1 MGLIGWIIYIVLGII
16 LFIIINYIDIKYKI
30 NRREWLILS
39 IIFMLVFAGILVRLG
54 INYTS
59 DIFLVFVFM
68 MLADIFYNSY
78 ILEQDFFSKEDKNI
92 YYYILLIIIGF
103 IINQEFINKVEEVFL
118 TGEDLRLIIWL
129 LVIIYL
135 YKFSISKN
143 ILSTNIK
150 ENTKFIS
157 KDSILI
163 SYVKLKEK
171 YYEECNYDNKDISN
185 IIYSIM
191 IYENKKR
198 SKLLRKIDNFNYKIN
213 GGIKKLGIMQ
223 VESKK
228 FITDSE
234 SINITY
240 KKITKLYDRY
250 NKKKDK
256 NVSIKV
262 LDDYLKEESNNVK
275 YIYEVIK
282 KF

>member
-68 MLADIFYNSY
+68 MLTDIFYNSY

-150 ENTKFIS
+150 ESTKFIS

-240 KKITKLYDRY
+240 KKITKLYDKY

-256 NVSIKV
+256 NISFKV

-275 YIYEVIK
+275 YIYEIIR

>member
-103 IINQEFINKVEEVFL
+103 IINQEFINRVEEVFL

-150 ENTKFIS
+150 ESTKFIS

-198 SKLLRKIDNFNYKIN
+198 SKLLRRIDNFNYKIN

>member
-1 MGLIGWIIYIVLGII
+1 MGLIGWLIYIILGII
-16 LFIIINYIDIKYKI
+16 LFIIIKYIENKYKI
-30 NRREWLILS
+30 NRREWLIFS
-39 IIFMLVFAGILVRLG
+39 IIIMLLFAGILVRLG

-59 DIFLVFVFM
+59 DIFLIFVFM
-68 MLADIFYNSY
+68 MLTDIFYNSY

-103 IINQEFINKVEEVFL
+103 IINQEFINRVEEVFL
-118 TGEDLRLIIWL
+118 TGEDLRLIIWFL
-129 LVIIYL
+129 AIIYL

-143 ILSTNIK
+143 ILSNNK
-150 ENTKFIS
+150 ETTKFIS

-213 GGIKKLGIMQ
+213 GGSKKLGIMQ

>member
-30 NRREWLILS
+30 NRREWLIFS
-39 IIFMLVFAGILVRLG
+39 IIIMLLFAGILVRLG

-59 DIFLVFVFM
+59 DIFLIFVFM
-68 MLADIFYNSY
+68 MLTDIFYNSY

-103 IINQEFINKVEEVFL
+103 IINQEFINRVEEVFL
-118 TGEDLRLIIWL
+118 TGEDLRLIIWF

-143 ILSTNIK
+143 ILSNNK
-150 ENTKFIS
+150 ETTKFIS

-240 KKITKLYDRY
+240 KKITKLYDKY

>member
-1 MGLIGWIIYIVLGII
+1 MGLIGWLIYIILGII
-16 LFIIINYIDIKYKI
+16 LFIIIKHIENKYKI
-30 NRREWLILS
+30 NRREWLIFS
-39 IIFMLVFAGILVRLG
+39 IIIMLLFAGILVRLG

-59 DIFLVFVFM
+59 DIFLIFVFM
-68 MLADIFYNSY
+68 MLTDIFYNSY

-103 IINQEFINKVEEVFL
+103 IINQEFINRVEEVFL
-118 TGEDLRLIIWL
+118 TGEDLRLIIWFL
-129 LVIIYL
+129 AIIYL

-143 ILSTNIK
+143 ILSNNK
-150 ENTKFIS
+150 ETTKFIS

-171 YYEECNYDNKDISN
+171 YYDECNYDNKDISN

-213 GGIKKLGIMQ
+213 GGSKKLGIMQ

-256 NVSIKV
+256 NVSIN
-262 LDDYLKEESNNVK
+262 LLK
-275 YIYEVIK
+275 Y
-282 KF
+282 

>member
-118 TGEDLRLIIWL
+118 TGEDLRLIIWF

-143 ILSTNIK
+143 IFSNNK
-150 ENTKFIS
+150 ETTKFIS

-240 KKITKLYDRY
+240 KKITKLYDKY

-256 NVSIKV
+256 NVSFKV

>member
-103 IINQEFINKVEEVFL
+103 IINQEFINRVEEVFL

-150 ENTKFIS
+150 ESTKFIS

-240 KKITKLYDRY
+240 KKITKLYDKY

-256 NVSIKV
+256 NISFKV

>member
-16 LFIIINYIDIKYKI
+16 LFIIIKYIENKYKI

-54 INYTS
+54 INYTN
-59 DIFLVFVFM
+59 DIFLIFVFM
-68 MLADIFYNSY
+68 MLTDIFYNSY

-118 TGEDLRLIIWL
+118 TGEDLRLIIWF

-240 KKITKLYDRY
+240 KKITKLYDKY

-256 NVSIKV
+256 NISFKV

-275 YIYEVIK
+275 YIYEIIR

>member
-1 MGLIGWIIYIVLGII
+1 MGLIGWLIYIILGII
-16 LFIIINYIDIKYKI
+16 LFIIIKYIENKYKI
-30 NRREWLILS
+30 NRREWLIFS
-39 IIFMLVFAGILVRLG
+39 IIIMLLFAGILVRLG

-59 DIFLVFVFM
+59 DIFLIFVFM
-68 MLADIFYNSY
+68 MLTDIFYNSY

-103 IINQEFINKVEEVFL
+103 IINQEFINRVEEVFL
-118 TGEDLRLIIWL
+118 TGEDLRLIIWFL
-129 LVIIYL
+129 AIIYL

-143 ILSTNIK
+143 ILSNNK
-150 ENTKFIS
+150 ETTKFIS

-171 YYEECNYDNKDISN
+171 YYDECNYDNKDISN

-213 GGIKKLGIMQ
+213 GGSKKLGIMQ

>member
-1 MGLIGWIIYIVLGII
+1 MGLIGWLIYIILGII
-16 LFIIINYIDIKYKI
+16 LFIIIKYIENKYKI
-30 NRREWLILS
+30 NRREWLIFS
-39 IIFMLVFAGILVRLG
+39 IIIMLLFAGILVRLG

-59 DIFLVFVFM
+59 DIFLIFVFM
-68 MLADIFYNSY
+68 MLTDIFYNSY

-103 IINQEFINKVEEVFL
+103 IINQEFINRVEEVFL
-118 TGEDLRLIIWL
+118 TGEDLRLIIWFL
-129 LVIIYL
+129 AIIYL

-143 ILSTNIK
+143 ILSNNK
-150 ENTKFIS
+150 ETTKFIS

-171 YYEECNYDNKDISN
+171 YYDECNYDNKDISN

-213 GGIKKLGIMQ
+213 GGSKKLGIMQ

-240 KKITKLYDRY
+240 KKITKLYDKY

>member
-16 LFIIINYIDIKYKI
+16 LFIIIKYIDIKYKI

-143 ILSTNIK
+143 IFSNNK
-150 ENTKFIS
+150 ETTKFIS

-240 KKITKLYDRY
+240 KKITKLYDKY

-256 NVSIKV
+256 NISFKV

-275 YIYEVIK
+275 YIYEIIR

>member
-1 MGLIGWIIYIVLGII
+1 MGLIGWLIYIILGII
-16 LFIIINYIDIKYKI
+16 LFIIIKYIENKYKI
-30 NRREWLILS
+30 NRREWLIFS
-39 IIFMLVFAGILVRLG
+39 IIIMLLFVGILVRLG

-59 DIFLVFVFM
+59 DIFLIFVFM
-68 MLADIFYNSY
+68 MLTDIFYNSY

-103 IINQEFINKVEEVFL
+103 IINQEFINRVEEVFL
-118 TGEDLRLIIWL
+118 TGEDLRLIIWFL
-129 LVIIYL
+129 AIIYL

-143 ILSTNIK
+143 ILSNNK
-150 ENTKFIS
+150 ETTKFIS

-171 YYEECNYDNKDISN
+171 YYDECNYDNKDISN

-240 KKITKLYDRY
+240 KKITKLYDKY

-256 NVSIKV
+256 NISFKV

>member
-240 KKITKLYDRY
+240 KKITKLYDKY

-256 NVSIKV
+256 NISFKV

-275 YIYEVIK
+275 YIYEIIR

>member
-118 TGEDLRLIIWL
+118 TGEDLRLIIWF

-240 KKITKLYDRY
+240 KKITKLYDKY

-256 NVSIKV
+256 NISLKV
-262 LDDYLKEESNNVK
+262 LDDYFKEESNNVK
-275 YIYEVIK
+275 YIYEIIR

>member
-118 TGEDLRLIIWL
+118 TGEDLRLIIWF

-150 ENTKFIS
+150 ESTKFIS

-240 KKITKLYDRY
+240 KKITKLYDKY

-256 NVSIKV
+256 NISLKV

>member
-16 LFIIINYIDIKYKI
+16 LFIIIKYIDIKYKI

-68 MLADIFYNSY
+68 MLTDIFYNSY

-118 TGEDLRLIIWL
+118 TGEDLRLIIWF

-275 YIYEVIK
+275 YIYEIIR

>member
-103 IINQEFINKVEEVFL
+103 IINQEFINRVEEVFL

-150 ENTKFIS
+150 ESTKFIS

-240 KKITKLYDRY
+240 KKITKLYDKY

-256 NVSIKV
+256 NISFKV

-275 YIYEVIK
+275 YIYEIIR

>member
-1 MGLIGWIIYIVLGII
+1 MGLIGWLIYIILGII
-16 LFIIINYIDIKYKI
+16 LFIIIKYIENKYKI
-30 NRREWLILS
+30 NRREWLIFS
-39 IIFMLVFAGILVRLG
+39 IIIMLLFAGILVRLG

-59 DIFLVFVFM
+59 DIFLIFVFM
-68 MLADIFYNSY
+68 MLTDIFYNSY

-103 IINQEFINKVEEVFL
+103 IINQEFINRVEEVFL
-118 TGEDLRLIIWL
+118 TGEDLRLIIWF

-143 ILSTNIK
+143 ILSNNK
-150 ENTKFIS
+150 ETTKFIS

-240 KKITKLYDRY
+240 KKITKLYDKY

>member
-1 MGLIGWIIYIVLGII
+1 MGLIGWLIYIILGII
-16 LFIIINYIDIKYKI
+16 LFIIIKYIENKYKI
-30 NRREWLILS
+30 NRREWLIFS
-39 IIFMLVFAGILVRLG
+39 IIIMLLFAGILVRLG

-59 DIFLVFVFM
+59 DIFLIFVFM
-68 MLADIFYNSY
+68 MLTDIFYNSY

-103 IINQEFINKVEEVFL
+103 IINQEFINRVEEVFL
-118 TGEDLRLIIWL
+118 TGEDLRLIIWF

-143 ILSTNIK
+143 ILSNNK
-150 ENTKFIS
+150 ETTKFIS

>member
-118 TGEDLRLIIWL
+118 TGEDLRLIIWF

-240 KKITKLYDRY
+240 KKITKLYDKY

-256 NVSIKV
+256 NISLKV

>member
-1 MGLIGWIIYIVLGII
+1 MGLIGWLIYIVLGII
-16 LFIIINYIDIKYKI
+16 LFIIIDYIDIKYKI

-68 MLADIFYNSY
+68 MLTDIFYNSY

-103 IINQEFINKVEEVFL
+103 IINQEFINRVEEVFL

-150 ENTKFIS
+150 ESTKFIS

>member
-1 MGLIGWIIYIVLGII
+1 
-16 LFIIINYIDIKYKI
+16 
-30 NRREWLILS
+30 
-39 IIFMLVFAGILVRLG
+39 
-54 INYTS
+54 
-59 DIFLVFVFM
+59 
-68 MLADIFYNSY
+68 
-78 ILEQDFFSKEDKNI
+78 
-92 YYYILLIIIGF
+92 
-103 IINQEFINKVEEVFL
+103 
-118 TGEDLRLIIWL
+118 
-129 LVIIYL
+129 
-135 YKFSISKN
+135 
-143 ILSTNIK
+143 
-150 ENTKFIS
+150 
-157 KDSILI
+157 
-163 SYVKLKEK
+163 
-171 YYEECNYDNKDISN
+171 
-185 IIYSIM
+185 M

-240 KKITKLYDRY
+240 KKITKLYDKY

>member
-1 MGLIGWIIYIVLGII
+1 MGLIGWLIYIILGII
-16 LFIIINYIDIKYKI
+16 LFIIIKHIENKYKI
-30 NRREWLILS
+30 NRREWLIFS
-39 IIFMLVFAGILVRLG
+39 IIIMLVFAGILVRLG

-103 IINQEFINKVEEVFL
+103 IINQEFINRVEEVFL
-118 TGEDLRLIIWL
+118 TGEDLRLIIWFL
-129 LVIIYL
+129 AIIYL

-143 ILSTNIK
+143 ILSNNK
-150 ENTKFIS
+150 ETTKFIS

-171 YYEECNYDNKDISN
+171 YYDECNYDNKDISN

-213 GGIKKLGIMQ
+213 GGSKKLGIMQ

>member
-1 MGLIGWIIYIVLGII
+1 MGLIGWLIYIVLGII
-16 LFIIINYIDIKYKI
+16 LFIIIDYIDIKYKI

-103 IINQEFINKVEEVFL
+103 IINQEFINRVEEVFL

-150 ENTKFIS
+150 ESTKFIS

>member
-1 MGLIGWIIYIVLGII
+1 MGLIGWLIYIILGII
-16 LFIIINYIDIKYKI
+16 LFIIIKYIENKYKI
-30 NRREWLILS
+30 NRREWLIFS
-39 IIFMLVFAGILVRLG
+39 IIIMLLFAGILVRLG

-59 DIFLVFVFM
+59 DIFLIFVFM
-68 MLADIFYNSY
+68 MLTDIFYNSY

-103 IINQEFINKVEEVFL
+103 IINQEFINRVEEVFL
-118 TGEDLRLIIWL
+118 TGEDLRLIIWFL
-129 LVIIYL
+129 AIIYL

-143 ILSTNIK
+143 ILSNNK
-150 ENTKFIS
+150 ETTKFIS

>member
-118 TGEDLRLIIWL
+118 TGEDLRLIIWF

-150 ENTKFIS
+150 ESTKFIS

-198 SKLLRKIDNFNYKIN
+198 SKLLRRIDNFNYKIN

>member
-1 MGLIGWIIYIVLGII
+1 MGLISWIIYIVLGII

-118 TGEDLRLIIWL
+118 TGEDLRLIIWF

-143 ILSTNIK
+143 IFSNNK
-150 ENTKFIS
+150 ETTKFIS

-171 YYEECNYDNKDISN
+171 YYEECNYDNEDISN

-198 SKLLRKIDNFNYKIN
+198 SKLLRRIDNFNYKIN

>member
-39 IIFMLVFAGILVRLG
+39 IIFMLVLAGILVRLG

-68 MLADIFYNSY
+68 MLTDIFYNSY

-118 TGEDLRLIIWL
+118 TGEDLRLIIWF

-240 KKITKLYDRY
+240 KKITKLYDKY

-256 NVSIKV
+256 NISFKV

-275 YIYEVIK
+275 YIYEIIR

>member
-103 IINQEFINKVEEVFL
+103 IINQEFINRVEEVFL

-150 ENTKFIS
+150 ESTKFIS

-256 NVSIKV
+256 NISFKV

>member
-118 TGEDLRLIIWL
+118 TGEDLRLIIWF

-143 ILSTNIK
+143 IFSNNK
-150 ENTKFIS
+150 ETTKFIS

-171 YYEECNYDNKDISN
+171 YYEECNYDNEDISN

-198 SKLLRKIDNFNYKIN
+198 SKLLRRIDNFNYKIN

-240 KKITKLYDRY
+240 KKITKLYDKY

-256 NVSIKV
+256 NISFKV

>member
-16 LFIIINYIDIKYKI
+16 LFIIIKHIENKYKI
-30 NRREWLILS
+30 NRREWLIFS
-39 IIFMLVFAGILVRLG
+39 IIIMLLFAGILVRLG

-59 DIFLVFVFM
+59 DIFLIFVFM
-68 MLADIFYNSY
+68 MLTDIFYNSY

-103 IINQEFINKVEEVFL
+103 IINQEFINRVEEVFL
-118 TGEDLRLIIWL
+118 TGEDLRLIIWFL
-129 LVIIYL
+129 AIIYL

-143 ILSTNIK
+143 ILSNNK
-150 ENTKFIS
+150 ETTKFIS

-171 YYEECNYDNKDISN
+171 YYDECNYDNKDISN

>member
-1 MGLIGWIIYIVLGII
+1 MGLIGWLIYIVLGII
-16 LFIIINYIDIKYKI
+16 LFIIIDYIDIKYKI

-103 IINQEFINKVEEVFL
+103 IINQEFINRVEEVFL

-150 ENTKFIS
+150 ESTKFIS

-171 YYEECNYDNKDISN
+171 YYEECNYDNEDISN

-198 SKLLRKIDNFNYKIN
+198 SKLLRRIDNFNYKIN

-240 KKITKLYDRY
+240 KKITKLYDKY

-256 NVSIKV
+256 NISFKV

>member
-16 LFIIINYIDIKYKI
+16 LFIIIKYIENKYKI
-30 NRREWLILS
+30 NRREWLIFS
-39 IIFMLVFAGILVRLG
+39 IIIMLLFAGILVRLG

-59 DIFLVFVFM
+59 DIFLIFVFM
-68 MLADIFYNSY
+68 MLTDIFYNSY

-103 IINQEFINKVEEVFL
+103 IINQEFINRVEEVFL
-118 TGEDLRLIIWL
+118 TGEDLRLIIWFL
-129 LVIIYL
+129 AIIYL

-143 ILSTNIK
+143 ILSNNK
-150 ENTKFIS
+150 ETTKFIS

-171 YYEECNYDNKDISN
+171 YYDECNYDNKDISN

-213 GGIKKLGIMQ
+213 GGSKKLGIMQ

-240 KKITKLYDRY
+240 KKITKLYDKY

-256 NVSIKV
+256 NISFKV

>member
-1 MGLIGWIIYIVLGII
+1 MGLIGWIIYIILGII
-16 LFIIINYIDIKYKI
+16 LFIIIKYIENKYKI
-30 NRREWLILS
+30 NRREWLIFS
-39 IIFMLVFAGILVRLG
+39 IIIMLLFAGILVRLG

-59 DIFLVFVFM
+59 DIFLIFVFM
-68 MLADIFYNSY
+68 MLTDIFYNSY

-103 IINQEFINKVEEVFL
+103 IINQEFINRVEEVFL
-118 TGEDLRLIIWL
+118 TGEDLRLIIWFL
-129 LVIIYL
+129 AIIYL

-143 ILSTNIK
+143 ILSNNK
-150 ENTKFIS
+150 ETTKFIS

-213 GGIKKLGIMQ
+213 GGSKKLGIMQ

>member
-1 MGLIGWIIYIVLGII
+1 MGLIGWLIYIILGII
-16 LFIIINYIDIKYKI
+16 LFIIIKHIENKYKI
-30 NRREWLILS
+30 NRREWLIFS
-39 IIFMLVFAGILVRLG
+39 IIIMLLFAGILVRLG

-59 DIFLVFVFM
+59 DIFLIFVFM
-68 MLADIFYNSY
+68 MLTDIFYNSY

-103 IINQEFINKVEEVFL
+103 IINQEFINRVEEVFL
-118 TGEDLRLIIWL
+118 TGEDLRLIIWFL
-129 LVIIYL
+129 AIIYL

-143 ILSTNIK
+143 ILSNNK
-150 ENTKFIS
+150 ETTKFIS

-171 YYEECNYDNKDISN
+171 YYDECNYDNKDISN

-213 GGIKKLGIMQ
+213 GGSKKLGIMQ

-240 KKITKLYDRY
+240 KKITKLYDKY

-256 NVSIKV
+256 NISFKV

>member
-1 MGLIGWIIYIVLGII
+1 MGLIGWLIYIILGII
-16 LFIIINYIDIKYKI
+16 LFIIIKYIENKYKI
-30 NRREWLILS
+30 NRREWLIFS
-39 IIFMLVFAGILVRLG
+39 IIIMLLFVGILVRLG

-59 DIFLVFVFM
+59 DIFLIFVFM
-68 MLADIFYNSY
+68 MLTDIFYNSY

-103 IINQEFINKVEEVFL
+103 IINQEFINRVEEVFL
-118 TGEDLRLIIWL
+118 TGEDLRLIIWFL
-129 LVIIYL
+129 AIIYL

-143 ILSTNIK
+143 ILSNNK
-150 ENTKFIS
+150 ETTKFIS

-171 YYEECNYDNKDISN
+171 YYDECNYDNKDISN

-213 GGIKKLGIMQ
+213 GGSKKLGIMQ

>member
-54 INYTS
+54 INYTN
-59 DIFLVFVFM
+59 DIFLIFVFM
-68 MLADIFYNSY
+68 MLTDIFYNSY

-118 TGEDLRLIIWL
+118 TGEDLRLIIWF

-240 KKITKLYDRY
+240 KKITKLYDKY

-256 NVSIKV
+256 NISFKV

-275 YIYEVIK
+275 YIYEIIR

>member
-16 LFIIINYIDIKYKI
+16 LFIIIKYIENKYKI
-30 NRREWLILS
+30 NRREWLIFS
-39 IIFMLVFAGILVRLG
+39 IIIMLLFAGILVRLG

-59 DIFLVFVFM
+59 DIFLIFVFM
-68 MLADIFYNSY
+68 MLTDIFYNSY

-103 IINQEFINKVEEVFL
+103 IINQEFINRVEEVFL
-118 TGEDLRLIIWL
+118 TGEDLRLIIWFL
-129 LVIIYL
+129 AIIYL

-143 ILSTNIK
+143 ILSNNK
-150 ENTKFIS
+150 ETTKFIS

-240 KKITKLYDRY
+240 KKITKLYDKY

-256 NVSIKV
+256 NISFKV

>member
-103 IINQEFINKVEEVFL
+103 IINQEFINRVEEVFL

-150 ENTKFIS
+150 ESTKFIS

>member
-1 MGLIGWIIYIVLGII
+1 MGLIGWLIYIILGII
-16 LFIIINYIDIKYKI
+16 LFIIIKHIENKYKI
-30 NRREWLILS
+30 NRREWLIFS
-39 IIFMLVFAGILVRLG
+39 IIIMLLFAGILVRLG

-59 DIFLVFVFM
+59 DIFLIFVFM
-68 MLADIFYNSY
+68 MLTDIFYNSY

-103 IINQEFINKVEEVFL
+103 IINQEFINRVEEVFL
-118 TGEDLRLIIWL
+118 TGEDLRLIIWFL
-129 LVIIYL
+129 AIIYL

-143 ILSTNIK
+143 ILSNNK
-150 ENTKFIS
+150 ETTKFIS

-171 YYEECNYDNKDISN
+171 YYDECNYDNKDISN

-213 GGIKKLGIMQ
+213 GGSKKLGIMQ

-240 KKITKLYDRY
+240 KKITKLYDKY